1 VIRMAEPGLEGSQPV
16 DLAKHPSGIVPTLQ
30 NIVSTVNLDCKLDL
44 KAIALQA
51 RNAEYNPKRFAAV
64 IMRIREP
71 KTTALIF
78 ASGKM
83 VCTGAKSEQQS
94 KLAAR
99 KYARIIQKLGFP
111 AKFKDFKIQN
121 IVGSC
126 DVKFPIRLEGLAYS
140 HGAFSSYEPELFPG
154 LIYRMKQPKIVL
166 LIFVSGKIVLTGAKV
181 REETYTAFEN
191 IYPVLAEFRKVQQWY
206 VVLFYHVSI
215 IVRS

>member
-1 VIRMAEPGLEGSQPV
+1 PV
-16 DLAKHPSGIVPTLQ
+16 DLTKHPSGIIPTLQ

-111 AKFKDFKIQN
+111 AKFK
-121 IVGSC
+121 V
-126 DVKFPIRLEGLAYS
+126 PIPFLC
-140 HGAFSSYEPELFPG
+140 
-154 LIYRMKQPKIVL
+154 
-166 LIFVSGKIVLTGAKV
+166 KV
-181 REETYTAFEN
+181 FMH
-191 IYPVLAEFRKVQQWY
+191 IP
-206 VVLFYHVSI
+206 
-215 IVRS
+215 